1 MPSGS
6 GKNPLEAL
14 IENPEL
20 MKTIPDL
27 PLLVVD
33 LREAQ
38 RLVRQGFR
46 QKRSCSNRLRIG

>member
-1 MPSGS
+1 MPRGS

-14 IENPEL
+14 IENTEP
-20 MKTIPDL
+20 MKTVPDL

-46 QKRSCSNRLRIG
+46 